1 MISKKRSFAL
11 LPKRR
16 MVYDSTL
23 FYCLLTHRG
32 WYWGR
37 VVTLTYNV
45 NHGWL
50 AFSDDNDRDD
60 CARDVFWDVVG
71 TLMVGFVILLLAF
84 LPEIVHAL

>member
-16 MVYDSTL
+16 IVYDSTL

-32 WYWGR
+32 WYWWR

-71 TLMVGFVILLLAF
+71 TVLLIATIIGLMLL
-84 LPEIVHAL
+84 